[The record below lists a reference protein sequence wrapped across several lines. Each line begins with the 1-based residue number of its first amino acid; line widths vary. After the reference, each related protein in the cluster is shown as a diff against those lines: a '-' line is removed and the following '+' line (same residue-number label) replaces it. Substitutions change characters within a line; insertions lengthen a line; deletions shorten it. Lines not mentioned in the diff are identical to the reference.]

1 MEKKQVEIYRSELID
16 EISSSISPLEEKKVE
31 KKMLIAAKIEGA
43 IKAKD
48 WKHADLLKALGKKYP
63 SIITI
68 WLSGTHNFTIDTLI
82 ELEEVLG
89 IELINTEEIINTKSI
104 QKNKN
109 SVFNSD
115 NKTRV

>member
-31 KKMLIAAKIEGA
+31 KKMLIAAKIEDA
-43 IKAKD
+43 IKAKN
-48 WKHADLLKALGKKYP
+48 WKNRDLLEALGKKYP

-89 IELINTEEIINTKSI
+89 IELINTKEIINTKTI

-109 SVFNSD
+109 LFFNSD
-115 NKTRV
+115 NKTKV